1 MISAQT
7 LSTSPISPSHIA
19 TSPTSGWSLAP
30 NAPLFEALLVVATVC
45 VALAAVWRWRSLGLA
60 TRVVSVVLVEVL
72 VVLSVMT
79 YVNRANDVVTTWT
92 SMTGS
97 TSGLTPKTLSQS
109 DGTGSF
115 GNGINRW
122 RRTRRMQ
129 AKDRAAADRSTITSI
144 SIGGGPTGYD
154 LPAQV
159 YLPGSYDEASSAHRS
174 YPVLELL
181 AGFPGSYLSWST
193 GLRLKHTLDTL
204 IRTGRMPAVIAV
216 MPSQNPFPPADS
228 ECVNADPSVH
238 SDSRA
243 ETYLTDDV
251 PTYLAQHYRAAKGR
265 INWVI
270 GGYSTGG
277 YCAANLALR
286 HPDRYASAI
295 ALSAYFI
302 GLRDDTT
309 GRLFKDRKEFEAN
322 SPQFTIAKPHPKL
335 AFFTIHA
342 DDNARD
348 GRASRHFVAAI
359 PASDAHLAMATA
371 SGGHTPPVWRVG
383 SRQAFIWLAHLLR
396 HQPGYADR

>member
-1 MISAQT
+1 MTDAQG
-7 LSTSPISPSHIA
+7 LYSSRIA
-19 TSPTSGWSLAP
+19 TSQVAGLNFAP
-30 NAPLFEALLVVATVC
+30 NSLLFQIVLALVTIAVASVV
-45 VALAAVWRWRSLGLA
+45 LWRWRSFRFANRVLA
-60 TRVVSVVLVEVL
+60 VVLVEVL
-72 VVLSVMT
+72 IVLSVLT
-79 YVNRANDVVTTWT
+79 YVNRVNDIVTTW
-92 SMTGS
+92 SSLTGS
-97 TSGLTPKTLSQS
+97 TNGLMPTVLSQS
-109 DGTGSF
+109 NGTGNVA
-115 GNGINRW
+115 GGADMW
-122 RRTRRMQ
+122 RPTAQMRT
-129 AKDRAAADRSTITSI
+129 ADMSNAYRSTITSI
-144 SIGGGPTGYD
+144 TIGGGPTGYD

-159 YLPGSYDEASSAHRS
+159 YLPGSYDDAQSSART

-193 GLRLKHTLDTL
+193 GLHLKHTLDTL
-204 IRTGRMPAVIAV
+204 IRHGEMPAVIAV

-243 ETYLTDDV
+243 ESYLTDDV
-251 PTYLAQHYRAAKGR
+251 PAYLEQHYRVASGR

-286 HPDRYASAI
+286 HPNLYGSAI

-309 GRLFKDRKEFEAN
+309 GRLFKNREEFEAN
-322 SPQFTIAKPHPKL
+322 SPQVTITKPHPAL
-335 AFFTIHA
+335 AFFTIYA
-342 DDNARD
+342 DDNKRD
-348 GRASRHFVAAI
+348 SRDSRRFVEAI

-383 SRQAFIWLAHLLR
+383 SRYAFVWLAHL
-396 HQPGYADR
+396 YAGAE